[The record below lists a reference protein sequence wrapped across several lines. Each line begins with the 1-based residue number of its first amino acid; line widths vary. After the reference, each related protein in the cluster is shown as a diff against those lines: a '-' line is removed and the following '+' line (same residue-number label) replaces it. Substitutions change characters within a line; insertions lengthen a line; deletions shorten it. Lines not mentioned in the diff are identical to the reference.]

1 MEKVDIFDQ
10 EIGRGSHRMQRQP
23 CSGFQWQESI
33 LVQGTNREFCKR
45 ASRSTSSTLCVLRD
59 SLESRRTLQVQ
70 EHRQFL
76 QFRG

>member
-10 EIGRGSHRMQRQP
+10 EIG
-23 CSGFQWQESI
+23 
-33 LVQGTNREFCKR
+33 
-45 ASRSTSSTLCVLRD
+45 